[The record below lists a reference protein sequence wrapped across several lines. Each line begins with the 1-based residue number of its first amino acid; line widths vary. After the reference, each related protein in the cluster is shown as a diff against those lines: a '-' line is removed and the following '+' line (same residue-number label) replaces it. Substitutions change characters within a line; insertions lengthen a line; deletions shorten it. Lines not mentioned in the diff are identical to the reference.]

1 VTDVGPI
8 SWNTKNRSSRH
19 GGPALVACPAS
30 GHNKPRNGHPIMK
43 TRLLGLAAMIA
54 LAGCGPAP
62 ATIPPSAPPT
72 PMPTAP
78 PTSIPTAQ
86 PRCPEPTEGTQLLT
100 HEEDGYCFLYPDGL
114 LRVDSSEHA
123 VCLVP
128 EGDTQG
134 CDNLVA
140 SVEVTDAEGRTAA
153 QIADER
159 SGGEGGFEPGR
170 CTSSIA
176 GIQTVE
182 LTEAAGQGPTCGMLF
197 VREDRLYTLKFALP
211 DPDDPPEVGDA
222 LVHLF
227 NTVTAS
233 FTLPPVVAAPSPA
246 RGTAVVAYVQ
256 EGDLRVW
263 AEATG
268 QTQIL
273 IDARDVIRVEL
284 SDDGE
289 LAAFVRRSYFAAGG
303 IDNNEQSALW
313 VVGLD
318 GSSPRELV
326 SAAEL
331 RALVNAAEADSTD
344 FTQLEWIPNSHR
356 LLYSGST
363 YSLIGQG
370 GGAQRGVYL
379 VDADSSARAEVA
391 PAEVSAEF
399 EASPDGGHVAM
410 VTPTGLGFYSFEG
423 DRLRRDVLTY
433 PATGVPFPFT
443 PWGAWT
449 QDSSAFLIA
458 APAETGIT
466 IWRVPVEGALSQALI
481 TVDNANLQ
489 VIFAP
494 DGSGAAMVLQG
505 ATVER
510 VGSAPALTLG
520 GLGGLFAPR
529 FAGREVAS
537 ATFFVPLPEN
547 LGPLATRHDTFVNL
561 PVWSPGG
568 SAYVFDGKSLRELY
582 PLCPN
587 ASQMIELCG
596 PAISIPLEF
605 QGFEWV
611 DGNRFLYVTVR
622 PRQLYLG
629 DLAGGT
635 TLLAEDPASFDA
647 VAATCVDGSEFVS
660 DVTVPDGTSFEP
672 GTVFRKI
679 WRIRNSGTCTWD
691 AGYRFAFLSG
701 DRMSGPRSTPLG
713 SLDRNPQSHPLFPRI
728 RPGEEIELSVMLIAP
743 SEAGT
748 FSGQWQLFAPDGTP
762 FGTGPYVVIQVP

>member
-1 VTDVGPI
+1 M
-8 SWNTKNRSSRH
+8 NTTFFLLVMV
-19 GGPALVACPAS
+19 ALLALTACA
-30 GHNKPRNGHPIMK
+30 PRP
-43 TRLLGLAAMIA
+43 TPTA
-54 LAGCGPAP
+54 
-62 ATIPPSAPPT
+62 IPSTTSAPPAT
-72 PMPTAP
+72 PAPT
-78 PTSIPTAQ
+78 PTVLPTPVPTPE

-128 EGDTQG
+128 EGDTLE
-134 CDNLVA
+134 CHNLVA
-140 SVEVTDAEGRTAA
+140 AVEVTDAEGRTAA

-159 SGGEGGFEPGR
+159 RVGEGGFGADG
-170 CTSSIA
+170 CTASIA
-176 GIQTVE
+176 GIQAVVLPQVADQG
-182 LTEAAGQGPTCGMLF
+182 LTCEMLF

-233 FTLPPVVAAPSPA
+233 FTLPPVVAAAGPA
-246 RGTAVVAYVQ
+246 MGTALVAYVQ

-263 AEATG
+263 SEATG

-313 VVGLD
+313 IVGLD
-318 GSSPRELV
+318 GSSPRELISV
-326 SAAEL
+326 AAL
-331 RALVNAAEADSTD
+331 RTQLNAAETDSTD

-356 LLYSGST
+356 LLYSGNT
-363 YSLIGQG
+363 YSVIGQG
-370 GGAQRGVYL
+370 GGPQGGVYL
-379 VDADSSARAEVA
+379 VDADSSVRAEIA
-391 PAEVSAEF
+391 SAEVSSEF

-410 VTPTGLGFYSFEG
+410 VTPTGLSFYSFEG
-423 DRLRRDVLTY
+423 GRLHRDMLTY

-443 PWGAWT
+443 PWGVWT

-458 APAETGIT
+458 APDETGIT
-466 IWRVPVEGALSQALI
+466 IWRVPVEGGLSQALI

-505 ATVER
+505 VTVER
-510 VGSAPALTLG
+510 VGSAPPLSFDG
-520 GLGGLFAPR
+520 IGGLFAPR
-529 FAGREVAS
+529 LAGREVAA
-537 ATFFVPLPEN
+537 ATFFVPLPED
-547 LGPLATRHDTFVNL
+547 LGPLATPRDTFVNL

-568 SAYVFDGKSLRELY
+568 SAYVLDGKSLRDLY
-582 PLCPN
+582 PLCPG
-587 ASQMIELCG
+587 ASQMIEVCG
-596 PAISIPLEF
+596 PAIQIPLEF
-605 QGFEWV
+605 GGFEWV
-611 DGNRFLYVTVR
+611 DGNRFLFATVR

-635 TLLAEDPASFDA
+635 TLLADDPASFDA
-647 VAATCVDGSEFVS
+647 VAATCVDSSEFVS

-672 GTVFRKI
+672 GTVLRKT

-691 AGYRFAFLSG
+691 AGYRLMFLSG

-713 SLDRNPQSHPLFPRI
+713 SLDRLPQSPPLFPSV
-728 RPGEEIELSVMLIAP
+728 RPGAEIELSVTLIAP

-748 FSGQWQLFAPDGTP
+748 FTGQWQLFAPDGTP
-762 FGTGPYVVIQVP
+762 FGTSMYVAIVVP

>member
-1 VTDVGPI
+1 MIKRWIWIPVVT
-8 SWNTKNRSSRH
+8 
-19 GGPALVACPAS
+19 
-30 GHNKPRNGHPIMK
+30 
-43 TRLLGLAAMIA
+43 IA
-54 LAGCGPAP
+54 LTACNLGQATTAPTVMPTSVPTQALTDQPAP
-62 ATIPPSAPPT
+62 APT
-72 PMPTAP
+72 PD
-78 PTSIPTAQ
+78 

-114 LRVDSSEHA
+114 LRVDSSEHV

-140 SVEVTDAEGRTAA
+140 AVEVTDAEGRTAA
-153 QIADER
+153 QIADKKMP
-159 SGGEGGFEPGR
+159 SEGGSGAGL
-170 CTSSIA
+170 CTAAIA
-176 GIQTVE
+176 GIQPVV
-182 LTEAAGQGPTCGMLF
+182 LPQVADQGCEMLF

-222 LVHLF
+222 LVFLF

-246 RGTAVVAYVQ
+246 QGTAVVAYVQ

-263 AEATG
+263 SEATG

-273 IDARDVIRVEL
+273 IDARDVLRVEL
-284 SDDGE
+284 SDDGQ

-331 RALVNAAEADSTD
+331 RSNLNAAEADSTD

-363 YSLIGQG
+363 YSVIGQG
-370 GGAQRGVYL
+370 GVLGGVYM
-379 VDADSSARAEVA
+379 VDADSSARAELA
-391 PAEVSAEF
+391 PAEASSEF
-399 EASPDGGHVAM
+399 AASPDGRHVAM
-410 VTPTGLGFYSFEG
+410 VTPTGLSFYSFEG
-423 DRLRRDVLTY
+423 GRLRRDLLTY
-433 PATGVPFPFT
+433 PATGVPFAVT
-443 PWGAWT
+443 PWGVWT

-458 APAETGIT
+458 APDETGIT
-466 IWRVPVEGALSQALI
+466 IWRVPVEGGLSQALI

-510 VGSAPALTLG
+510 VDSAPPLALG
-520 GLGGLFAPR
+520 GRGGLFAPR

-547 LGPLATRHDTFVNL
+547 LGPLATPRDTFVNL

-568 SAYVFDGKSLRELY
+568 PAYVFDGKSLREFY
-582 PLCPN
+582 PICPN
-587 ASQMIELCG
+587 ASQMIEVCG
-596 PAISIPLEF
+596 PAIQIPLEF
-605 QGFEWV
+605 GEFEWV
-611 DGNRFLYVTVR
+611 DGNRFLYVTGPR
-622 PRQLYLG
+622 RQLYFG
-629 DLAGGT
+629 DLAGGA
-635 TLLAEDPASFDA
+635 TLVAEDPASVDA
-647 VAATCVDGSEFVS
+647 VAATCTDDSEFVS
-660 DVTVPDGTSFEP
+660 DVTVPDGTTFEP

-679 WRIRNSGTCTWD
+679 WRIRNSGSCTWD
-691 AGYRFAFLSG
+691 EGYRFTFLSG
-701 DRMSGPRSTPLG
+701 NRMSGPRSTPLG
-713 SLDRNPQSHPLFPRI
+713 SLDRNPQSPPLFPTV
-728 RPGEEIELSVMLIAP
+728 RPGEEIELSVTLISP
-743 SEAGT
+743 SEEGT
-748 FSGQWQLFAPDGTP
+748 YLGEWQLFAPDGTP
-762 FGTGPYVVIQVP
+762 FGARPSVVIQVP